1 MSDPSGRGE
10 LPSRPSRPAKRPRS
24 KSLGQ
29 SPAPKSP
36 ARPDL
41 DQIAGKFSDALAIIE
56 TAYAALDKAEELADR
71 DQDDPTANA
80 LVTMDRG
87 LVELRRVYT
96 ELELA
101 TRHFRGSES

>member
-1 MSDPSGRGE
+1 MSGPSVRGK
-10 LPSRPSRPAKRPRS
+10 LPGRPSRPAKRPRA
-24 KSLGQ
+24 KSPGQ
-29 SPAPKSP
+29 PPVPKS

-56 TAYAALDKAEELADR
+56 TAYTALDTAEELADR

-87 LVELRRVYT
+87 LAELRRVYT